1 MAKSNIPPIHALEAA
16 RYLNIT
22 TTELSMYG
30 FKGLITG
37 KLVTLTER
45 CYTREELNR
54 FKAEVLDKLGE

>member
-1 MAKSNIPPIHALEAA
+1 MISKKPPLIPALEAA
-16 RYLNIT
+16 RYLKIT

-54 FKAEVLDKLGE
+54 FKREVLKLGD

>member
-1 MAKSNIPPIHALEAA
+1 MAVKLPPIHALEAA

-30 FKGLITG
+30 FKGLI
-37 KLVTLTER
+37 KYQLVTLTER

-54 FKAEVLDKLGE
+54 FKREVLNIGE